1 VRRLAGK
8 ELTHR
13 ALDELPAGK
22 TVEHLRSALSLRQG
36 AQLAKMV
43 RWYTP
48 AEVLTMA
55 TLQNAELLSLSL
67 SLSGLRNPYPGTLG
81 VVESGAIADLLLID
95 GDPLEDITLLARP
108 ESSMLVIMK
117 GGEIVKSQV
126 SA

>member
-1 VRRLAGK
+1 MRRLAGK

>member
-55 TLQNAELLSLSL
+55 TLQNAELLSLS
-67 SLSGLRNPYPGTLG
+67 GLRNPYPGTLG